1 MDQSVYVEHN
11 LGHMDD
17 KRDIIIAVCMSAVPV
32 VSAKYT
38 KWIPLKITEIIR
50 TRSGI

>member
-1 MDQSVYVEHN
+1 MFVEHN

-17 KRDIIIAVCMSAVPV
+17 KRDVIIAVCMSTVPV
-32 VSAKYT
+32 VSAEYT
-38 KWIPLKITEIIR
+38 KWIPLEITEIIR

>member
-11 LGHMDD
+11 LRHMDD
-17 KRDIIIAVCMSAVPV
+17 KRDIILAVCMSTVPV
-32 VSAKYT
+32 EYT
-38 KWIPLKITEIIR
+38 KWIPLKISEIIR

>member
-11 LGHMDD
+11 LRHMDD
-17 KRDIIIAVCMSAVPV
+17 KRDIILAVCMSTVPV
-32 VSAKYT
+32 SAEYT
-38 KWIPLKITEIIR
+38 KSIPLKISEIIR